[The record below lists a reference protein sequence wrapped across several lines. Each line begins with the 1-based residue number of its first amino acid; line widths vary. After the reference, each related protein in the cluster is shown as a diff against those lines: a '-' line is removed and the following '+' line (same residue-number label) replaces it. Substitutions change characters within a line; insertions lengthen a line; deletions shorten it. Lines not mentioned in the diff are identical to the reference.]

1 MTRPVLVTITS
12 RQKMIYFVLPARNQV
27 INVCSHEESDI
38 PLVLHASK
46 VDSDDS
52 VVREDTAVLVLMIW
66 VYSKLNITNNLYLK
80 YEHEQFAAKKIYSY
94 LSKKYP
100 P

>member
-1 MTRPVLVTITS
+1 MLLLL
-12 RQKMIYFVLPARNQV
+12 QDKKWYFVLPAGNQV
-27 INVCSHEESDI
+27 ISVCSHEESGI

-66 VYSKLNITNNLYLK
+66 VYSKLNITNNWYLK

-94 LSKKYP
+94 LSKKYSP
-100 P
+100 